1 MTWFLT
7 GLMSTELGI
16 TVILI
21 AVELA
26 PSTSDTS
33 VTNKEFRT
41 TSPVV
46 YEIVP
51 CVLFTYVM

>member
-1 MTWFLT
+1 
-7 GLMSTELGI
+7 MSTELGI

-51 CVLFTYVM
+51 CVLFTYVLTPATR